1 MGEASMI
8 SRPILTL
15 AALLLFVLG
24 LVIDFMPQ
32 ETAVVL
38 GLQDSPTL
46 TVLIQSLAAALLGM
60 GLLNWFSKTNPM
72 GGIYSRPLGLANM
85 LLFGVSAITLVRAS
99 LRSAMP
105 LSIRIAAVVAT
116 VFAAAFV
123 WLLFF
128 HDPVG
133 KARQTT

>member
-1 MGEASMI
+1 MI